1 LSVING
7 SIKQTGNAGNQGR
20 AMQGSRRSS
29 SRPTMNRPLL
39 LPLLGIIS
47 TTGFETLSKIPDSGA
62 FRLKPS
68 ATALGHH
75 LSKPCDPQT
84 RRPD

>member
-1 LSVING
+1 MSVING
-7 SIKQTGNAGNQGR
+7 SIKQTGNARNQGR

-47 TTGFETLSKIPDSGA
+47 TTGFETLSKLPDSGA

-68 ATALGHH
+68 AMALGHH
-75 LSKPCDPQT
+75 LATPSDPQI
-84 RRPD
+84 RRPG

>member
-1 LSVING
+1 M
-7 SIKQTGNAGNQGR
+7 K
-20 AMQGSRRSS
+20 
-29 SRPTMNRPLL
+29 RPLL